1 MLNAYK
7 YRIYPTK
14 AQAAQLACHFGC
26 ARHVYNWAL
35 AAKDKHYQETG
46 KSLSKRAIQDAMV
59 LSKKMEFPWLCE
71 VNSQS
76 LLATLDN
83 LDRAFLAD
91 ARNFLV
97 IRRNTVVGN
106 LSNVLSM

>member
-14 AQAAQLACHFGC
+14 AQSAQLACHFGC

-35 AAKDKHYQETG
+35 EAKDKHYKETG

-59 LSKKMEFPWLCE
+59 I
-71 VNSQS
+71 V
-76 LLATLDN
+76 
-83 LDRAFLAD
+83 
-91 ARNFLV
+91 
-97 IRRNTVVGN
+97 
-106 LSNVLSM
+106 